1 MRCIENAQRIC
12 ESGEHAATALTRTSK
27 TLPTQGTCPRL
38 PTHSLHPT
46 MPRIAT
52 TSRRDA
58 RAEGTASV
66 HGRRTLPRVLRF
78 LCSCPDSSGW
88 QPRSE
93 CQAAFHELLPNRPMQ
108 CWSVLPSRRPLASAR
123 QLTCRALQ
131 KTGQR
136 SFSEEQHT
144 CGPTM
149 PDFSCQALSGLVGTT
164 SAACDPRWHI
174 MLASRP

>member
-1 MRCIENAQRIC
+1 MTSLRCSPPVAGNGLQLPRSASMRCIENAQRIC
-12 ESGEHAATALTRTSK
+12 ESGEHAATALTRTSNMF
-27 TLPTQGTCPRL
+27 PTQGACPRL
-38 PTHSLHPT
+38 PMHSLHPT

-58 RAEGTASV
+58 RAEGTASL
-66 HGRRTLPRVLRF
+66 HGRRTLPRV
-78 LCSCPDSSGW
+78 
-88 QPRSE
+88 
-93 CQAAFHELLPNRPMQ
+93 
-108 CWSVLPSRRPLASAR
+108 RRPWANAR

-136 SFSEEQHT
+136 SFAEEQHA

-149 PDFSCQALSGLVGTT
+149 PDVSCQALSGLVGTT
-164 SAACDPRWHI
+164 SAACGPRWHI